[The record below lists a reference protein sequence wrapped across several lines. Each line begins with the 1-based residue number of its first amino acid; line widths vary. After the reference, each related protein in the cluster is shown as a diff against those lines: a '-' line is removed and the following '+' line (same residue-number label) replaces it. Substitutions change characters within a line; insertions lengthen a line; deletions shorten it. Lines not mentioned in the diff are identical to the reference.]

1 MDKNKSE
8 DSPQREYELCLEEYR
23 ALRNEI
29 SHRIRMQFQIIA
41 ASLVLIAAAFPFI
54 PSILESEK
62 FFTFL
67 LIAPIYLALGWLY
80 FEQDTFMTQA
90 ATYLNSEVRQ
100 KIAKILVDSYPNEQI
115 EKGGV
120 DPSKRI
126 LRWEDFRNEL
136 LFGRPVSRFWLYFMV
151 FFRMVLAVGGGV
163 AAILAFVLLTTL
175 NPCTC
180 RLWEYFLFGFDSL
193 LASIV
198 ISMGIRV
205 YWQYKRI
212 KVQAKA

>member
-1 MDKNKSE
+1 MNKNKIE

-41 ASLVLIAAAFPFI
+41 ACLVLIGAAFPFI
-54 PSILESEK
+54 PSILESER

-80 FEQDTFMTQA
+80 FEQDTFITQA

-100 KIAKILVDSYPNEQI
+100 KIAKILVNSRPSEQI

-126 LRWEDFRNEL
+126 LRWEDFRSEL
-136 LFGRPVSRFWLYFMV
+136 LFGRPLSKIWFYLMI
-151 FFRMVLAVGGGV
+151 FFRMVLAVGGGIG
-163 AAILAFVLLTTL
+163 AILAFVQLNSL
-175 NPCTC
+175 NPNMC
-180 RLWEYFLFGFDSL
+180 RLWEYFLFSFDSL
-193 LASIV
+193 LAIIV

-205 YWQYKRI
+205 YWQYKGI

>member
-1 MDKNKSE
+1 MEKNKNE

-54 PSILESEK
+54 PSILEKER

-80 FEQDTFMTQA
+80 FEQDTFITQA

-100 KIAKILVDSYPNEQI
+100 KIAQILVKSRPSEQI
-115 EKGGV
+115 EMGV
-120 DPSKRI
+120 DLSKRI

-136 LFGRPVSRFWLYFMV
+136 LFGRPLGRFWLYFMV

-163 AAILAFVLLTTL
+163 AAILAFVQLTTL
-175 NPCTC
+175 NSNIC

-193 LASIV
+193 LAIIV
-198 ISMGIRV
+198 ISIGIRV
-205 YWQYKRI
+205 YWQYKGI
-212 KVQAKA
+212 KVQATA